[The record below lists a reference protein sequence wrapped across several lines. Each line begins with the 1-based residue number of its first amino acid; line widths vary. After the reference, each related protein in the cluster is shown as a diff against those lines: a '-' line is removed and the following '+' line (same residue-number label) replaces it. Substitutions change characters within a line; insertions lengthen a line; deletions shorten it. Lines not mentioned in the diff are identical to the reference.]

1 MIDNEL
7 QASGGREWIQFGL
20 RWFLLVFLS
29 GLALFN
35 RNQTGF
41 TGGNDDIA
49 NAFLI
54 GAVANG
60 FVFMCLAVPW
70 LRSMLSLTMLVAD
83 LVIAAVFIVV
93 SQGEPL
99 LVISTAS
106 AVILSG
112 IVNADLT
119 WSVAQVA
126 GVLVTTLVVLLI
138 NQGGQSLPSLAVP
151 MLIGGVLGVI
161 AMIAGYTL
169 QQQVGSLRRQVDQMN
184 RFKTEQ
190 IVYMRDRTRSIYE
203 LAYAM
208 SSTMK
213 YEKILDVALEA
224 GYLGLNFKEQNGAGL
239 IAGVFL
245 FHIEDEQ
252 LHLVSGRR
260 FTRSDFTRTIPG
272 REGIVAQALREAVPI
287 FGTLASKDPE
297 LQVFVGLQYTRS
309 LLVIPL
315 CAGFDNFGFLVYGA
329 EKPNM
334 FTEDHSELLT
344 AIGVQVTIALQ
355 NALLYRSLIEE
366 KERIVE
372 VEEEARKKLARDLHD
387 GATQSIAAIAMRMS
401 YVYKLMEKRPNDV
414 LPELKK
420 IEEIARK
427 TTQEVRHL
435 LFTLRPLVLE
445 TQGIAA
451 ALQALADKMRETHD
465 QAVGVRVERDI
476 EQYLDRQQ
484 QGVIFYIVEEAINN
498 ARKHAHASLINVSVS
513 RQDDLIIV
521 QIADNG
527 VGFNTSIIDKGYE
540 KRGSLGMVNM
550 RERAQLLE
558 GTLTVDSE
566 EGKGT
571 VVTVLVPLRSP
582 DKMPL
587 NGHRM
592 GAQRET
598 TKLAIAAAAR
608 VRQQQGDTQQHRSP
622 YG

>member
-1 MIDNEL
+1 LIIDNEL
-7 QASGGREWIQFGL
+7 QASGGREWIQYGL

-29 GLALFN
+29 GLALFH
-35 RNQTGF
+35 RNQISYPGS
-41 TGGNDDIA
+41 NDDIGM
-49 NAFLI
+49 AFLVS
-54 GAVANG
+54 AVANG
-60 FVFMCLAVPW
+60 VIFLCLVTPW
-70 LRSMLSLTMLVAD
+70 LRSMLPLAMLVGD
-83 LVIAAVFIVV
+83 LIIAAMFIVV
-93 SQGEPL
+93 SQGESL

-112 IVNADLT
+112 IIHADMT

-126 GVLVTTLVVLLI
+126 GVLITTLVVLLI
-138 NQGGQSLPSLAVP
+138 RLGGESLPSLVVP
-151 MLIGGVLGVI
+151 MLIGGMLGVI

-169 QQQVGSLRRQVDQMN
+169 QRQVGTLRRQVDQMN

-245 FHIEDEQ
+245 FHVEDEQ

-260 FTRSDFTRTIPG
+260 FTRADFTRTIPG
-272 REGIVAQALREAVPI
+272 KEGIVGQALREAVPV
-287 FGTLASKDPE
+287 FGTQANKDPE

-355 NALLYRSLIEE
+355 NALLYRSLLEE

-401 YVYKLMEKRPNDV
+401 YVYKLMEKRPDDV

-445 TQGIAA
+445 SQGIAA

-465 QAVGVRVERDI
+465 QAVAVRVERDI

-498 ARKHAHASLINVSVS
+498 ARKHAHASLINVSVT

-527 VGFNTSIIDKGYE
+527 VGFNTSIVDKGYE

-571 VVTVLVPLRSP
+571 VITVLVPLRSP

-592 GAQRET
+592 GSRET
-598 TKLAIAAAAR
+598 TKLALAAAAR
-608 VRQQQGDTQQHRSP
+608 VRQGETQRSP